1 MSHVIN
7 NFKYSFVVPI
17 YNDGYLVE
25 SFCEAINDEMKKL
38 LDISD
43 ITNDVEVIF
52 VNDGSSDESQQQ
64 LEMTARRYRFV
75 KAIEL
80 SRNFGQHLAV
90 SCGYRFASGRFVGMM
105 NVDMQDPP
113 DQIHLLLKEIE
124 SGSCDIVIGLR
135 KERKDKW
142 TERVTSVV
150 FNHTL
155 NWLTGATTPTN
166 AAALRIMNR
175 RFVDAYNSLNEKT
188 PYIPG
193 LEHWLGF
200 RHSWVQIRHDER
212 LVGKSSYTF
221 RKRLRMAGESI
232 LGFSDL
238 PLRFAALLGTV
249 ITLIGCALTLG
260 LLVRRIVF
268 ANLLG
273 GYTSTIAVIVI
284 LGGTNLLFMGLI
296 GLYLGRVLQEV
307 QGRPRCVIKS
317 LVNIDCSLRDM
328 RLGDEAVRPK
338 QPL

>member
-1 MSHVIN
+1 MDHLI
-7 NFKYSFVVPI
+7 KHPAYSFVVPI

-25 SFCEAINDEMKKL
+25 SFCKTINDEMRRL
-38 LDISD
+38 LDVSD
-43 ITNDVEVIF
+43 LTDDVEVIF

-64 LEMTARRYRFV
+64 LETTAKKYSFV
-75 KAIEL
+75 KIIEL

-90 SCGYRFASGRFVGMM
+90 SCGYRFASGNYVGMM

-113 DQIHLLLKEIE
+113 DQIPLLLKEIE
-124 SGSCDIVIGLR
+124 SGTCDIVIGLR
-135 KERKDKW
+135 RERNDKW
-142 TERVTSVV
+142 TERVTSVL

-155 NWLTGATTPTN
+155 NWLTGAATPTN

-200 RHSWVQIRHDER
+200 RHSWVPIRHEER

-221 RKRLRMAGESI
+221 RKRLKMAGESI

-238 PLRFAALLGTV
+238 PLRFAALLGTG
-249 ITLIGCALTLG
+249 ITLIGCVLTIG
-260 LLVRRIVF
+260 LFVRRIMF

-296 GLYLGRVLQEV
+296 GLYLGRVLREV
-307 QGRPRCVIKS
+307 QDRPRCVIQS
-317 LVNIDCSLRDM
+317 LINFNSNQRD
-328 RLGDEAVRPK
+328 LHTD
-338 QPL
+338 

>member
-1 MSHVIN
+1 MSHVLN
-7 NFKYSFVVPI
+7 NFRYSFVVPI

-25 SFCEAINDEMKKL
+25 SFCEAINDEMKRV
-38 LDISD
+38 LDITD
-43 ITNDVEVIF
+43 IANDVEVIF

-64 LEMTARRYRFV
+64 LEATATRYSFV
-75 KAIEL
+75 KVVEL

-90 SCGYRFASGRFVGMM
+90 SSGYTLASGSYVGMM

-113 DQIHLLLKEIE
+113 DQIPLLLKEIE

-135 KERKDKW
+135 RRRKDKW
-142 TERVTSVV
+142 LERVTSVV

-155 NWLTGATTPTN
+155 NWLTGAATPTN

-175 RFVDAYNSLNEKT
+175 RFVDAYNTLNEKT

-200 RHSWVQIRHDER
+200 RHSWVAIRHDER

-238 PLRFAALLGTV
+238 PLRFAALLGTG
-249 ITLIGCALTLG
+249 ITLIGCVLTLG

-307 QGRPRCVIKS
+307 QGRPRFVIKS
-317 LVNIDCSLRDM
+317 LVNFNAGRCDLQI
-328 RLGDEAVRPK
+328 E
-338 QPL
+338 

>member
-1 MSHVIN
+1 MDHLI
-7 NFKYSFVVPI
+7 KHPTYSFVVPI
-17 YNDGYLVE
+17 YNDGYLVD
-25 SFCEAINDEMKKL
+25 SFCETINDEMKRSL
-38 LDISD
+38 DASDIS
-43 ITNDVEVIF
+43 NDVEVIF
-52 VNDGSSDESQQQ
+52 VNDGSSDESQRQ
-64 LEMTARRYRFV
+64 LEITATKYVFV
-75 KAIEL
+75 KVVEL
-80 SRNFGQHLAV
+80 SRNFGQHVAV
-90 SCGYRFASGRFVGMM
+90 SCGYRLASGRFVGMM

-113 DQIHLLLKEIE
+113 DQLHLLLKEIE
-124 SGSCDIVIGLR
+124 SGNCDIVIGLR
-135 KERKDKW
+135 SERKDKW

-150 FNHTL
+150 FNQTL

-200 RHSWVQIRHDER
+200 RHSWVPIRHDER

-238 PLRFAALLGTV
+238 PLRFAALLGTG
-249 ITLIGCALTLG
+249 ITLIGCVLTLG
-260 LLVRRIVF
+260 LLVRRIMF

-273 GYTSTIAVIVI
+273 GYTSTITVIVI

-317 LVNIDCSLRDM
+317 LVNINCSPRDVKI
-328 RLGDEAVRPK
+328 G
-338 QPL
+338 

>member
-1 MSHVIN
+1 MSQVIN

-25 SFCEAINDEMKKL
+25 SFCEAINGEMKRL

-64 LEMTARRYRFV
+64 LEITATRYSFV
-75 KAIEL
+75 KVIEL

-90 SCGYRFASGRFVGMM
+90 SCGYRFAAGRFVGMM

-124 SGSCDIVIGLR
+124 AGSCDIVIGLR
-135 KERKDKW
+135 KERNDKW

-175 RFVDAYNSLNEKT
+175 QFIDAYNSLNEKT

-200 RHSWVQIRHDER
+200 RHSWVSIRHDQR

-238 PLRFAALLGTV
+238 PLRFAALLGTI
-249 ITLIGCALTLG
+249 ITLIGCLLTLG

-317 LVNIDCSLRDM
+317 FVNINCSPRDVKI
-328 RLGDEAVRPK
+328 G
-338 QPL
+338 